1 VKGARAT
8 QSLLSKAN
16 AKQATFHKLDSSKV
30 AIEKQMQKN
39 GTTLAQFHAKQKYR
53 PLIVVG
59 PSGVGKGTVIKKLTE
74 ESFPNRF
81 GFSVSYT
88 TRGPRP
94 GEEDGTHYNFVNVE
108 TFE

>member
-1 VKGARAT
+1 
-8 QSLLSKAN
+8 
-16 AKQATFHKLDSSKV
+16 
-30 AIEKQMQKN
+30 
-39 GTTLAQFHAKQKYR
+39 
-53 PLIVVG
+53 VG